1 MTDAPKTVHMYPPP
15 PEFDNDDIDLA
26 KLLGILIENRWL
38 IAAITLLTLAV
49 GGYKSFTE
57 VPVYEV
63 ENLLQIEKSDSSLLS
78 NLDAA
83 SMFNEYASINA
94 EIQILHSRSV
104 LGEVVDKLKLDIK
117 AQPELSVLG
126 AALARRRA
134 EHERPLIRV
143 DTLDLPDSMR
153 SRSMK
158 LVAADSQRYELY
170 DDSNE
175 FLLRGAVGEVARL
188 DLGGGETLRLFVS
201 VLQGKPGQAFRVYK
215 IPRISATQS
224 LQGGLEVE
232 ERVPPSGI
240 LALSLTGADPQS
252 IQRQVNEIA
261 KVYVQQN
268 VERRSAEAQQTLDFI
283 DQQLPIVRTNME
295 SAELALNDYRIEQG
309 SVDLPLETQTVL
321 QGIVAIEAQL
331 NNLRQEREKIRQAFT
346 EVHPTALVLNRQ
358 IGRLNAQLARLNDQV
373 KSLPGTQQELLRLL
387 RDVEVNTA
395 LYRSLLDT
403 AQQLRVVKAG
413 TIGNVRVIDYAVL
426 PNHPGGPN
434 RTRIMLLALLL
445 GAIGG
450 VAAAFARQALKS
462 GVEDADLVEK
472 QVNIPVYATVL
483 HSRRQ
488 NRIVKSLKAGKAK
501 RAILAVDQ
509 ADDPAIE
516 SLRNLQTALHFGMIN
531 IKNNCVMIAGSGPGV
546 GKSFVSLNL
555 AAVLAGN
562 GKKVLLIDGDL
573 RRGHLHQYLGMERE
587 RGLSEFIR
595 GDLPIDKVL
604 HPTSVPGLTL
614 IPTGA
619 LPPNPAELL
628 LHQNFSD
635 CLNVLTSCYEH
646 IIIDSPPILAVT
658 DATIIGQ
665 MAGGVLLVLKSGAH
679 PMREI
684 ELSIKRLQQAEVN
697 LRGIVFND
705 IRIKTGNYGAGRYN
719 YYNYQYSYKS
729 D

>member
-1 MTDAPKTVHMYPPP
+1 MTGAPKTVHMYPPP

-26 KLLGILIENRWL
+26 ELLGILIENRWL
-38 IAAITLLTLAV
+38 IVAITLLTLAV
-49 GGYKSFTE
+49 GGYKSFTDA
-57 VPVYEV
+57 PIYEV
-63 ENLLQIEKSDSSLLS
+63 DNLLQVEEDSAGPLG
-78 NLDAA
+78 NLDAV
-83 SMFNEYASINA
+83 SLFDEHTSVNA
-94 EIQILHSRSV
+94 EIQILYSRSV
-104 LGEVVDKLKLDIK
+104 LGEVVNTLKLDIK
-117 AQPELSVLG
+117 AQPDLSALG
-126 AALARRRA
+126 AALARRRPA
-134 EHERPLIRV
+134 HERPLIQV
-143 DTLDLPDSMR
+143 DTLDLPNSMR
-153 SRSMK
+153 SKDMK
-158 LVAADSQRYELY
+158 LVATDSQRYELY
-170 DDSNE
+170 DDSDE
-175 FLLRGAVGEVARL
+175 LLLRGAVGEVASL

-201 VLQGKPGQAFRVYK
+201 VLQGEPGQAFRVHK
-215 IPRISATQS
+215 ISHISAIHS
-224 LQGGLEVE
+224 LQDKLKVE
-232 ERVPPSGI
+232 ELDPPSGI
-240 LALSLTGADPQS
+240 LAVSLTGADPQH

-268 VERRSAEAQQTLDFI
+268 VERRSAEAQQTLNFL

-331 NNLRQEREKIRQAFT
+331 NTLRQEREKIRQAFT

-358 IGRLNAQLARLNDQV
+358 IGRLDAELGRLNDQV
-373 KSLPGTQQELLRLL
+373 QNLPGTQQELLRLL

-434 RTRIMLLALLL
+434 RPLFMLLALLL
-445 GAIGG
+445 GAISG
-450 VAAAFARQALKS
+450 VAAAFARQALKY

-472 QVNIPVYATVL
+472 QVNIPVYATIL

-488 NRIVKSLKAGKAK
+488 NRIVKSLKAGKAEL
-501 RAILAVDQ
+501 AILAVDQ
-509 ADDPAIE
+509 AYDPAIE

-531 IKNNCVMIAGSGPGV
+531 VKNNCVMIAGPGPGV
-546 GKSFVSLNL
+546 GKSFVSINL

-635 CLNVLTSCYEH
+635 CLKVLNSCYEH
-646 IIIDSPPILAVT
+646 IIIDSPPTLAVT

-684 ELSIKRLQQAEVN
+684 ELSIKRLQQAEIN
-697 LRGIVFND
+697 LKGILFND
-705 IRIKTGNYGAGRYN
+705 IRVKAGNYGAGRYN
-719 YYNYQYSYKS
+719 YYNYQYSYKN